1 MFLGKLYRKKRKVLL
16 QPLPVP
22 PPKRTS
28 MSWAQPTSLA
38 HVREQQWFESTAR
51 SHDAFCGCGDSVLH
65 FTNLATR
72 FNRLHAA
79 PSPLDPPY
87 PPPPRR
93 ARVRGLPA
101 LPAPENPPA
110 PWPGAGGD
118 AAGNPEGGP
127 RGQSTGDAA
136 GDDFDPADLEDLLA
150 AVEEDEQ

>member
-1 MFLGKLYRKKRKVLL
+1 
-16 QPLPVP
+16 
-22 PPKRTS
+22 
-28 MSWAQPTSLA
+28 MSWVQPVSNS
-38 HVREQQWFESTAR
+38 HVREQQWFQSVLT
-51 SHDAFCGCGDSVLH
+51 SHDCFCGCGDPVLH

-72 FNRLHAA
+72 FNRLHA
-79 PSPLDPPY
+79 PYPLVDPPN
-87 PPPPRR
+87 PPPSRR
-93 ARVRGLPA
+93 PRVRALPA

>member
-1 MFLGKLYRKKRKVLL
+1 
-16 QPLPVP
+16 
-22 PPKRTS
+22 
-28 MSWAQPTSLA
+28 MSWVQPVSNS
-38 HVREQQWFESTAR
+38 HVREQQWFQSVLT
-51 SHDAFCGCGDSVLH
+51 SHDCFCGCGDPVLH

-72 FNRLHAA
+72 FNRVHA
-79 PSPLDPPY
+79 PYPPVDPPY

-93 ARVRGLPA
+93 SRLRGLPA

-118 AAGNPEGGP
+118 AAGNPEGGQ

>member
-1 MFLGKLYRKKRKVLL
+1 M
-16 QPLPVP
+16 
-22 PPKRTS
+22 
-28 MSWAQPTSLA
+28 
-38 HVREQQWFESTAR
+38 
-51 SHDAFCGCGDSVLH
+51 
-65 FTNLATR
+65 
-72 FNRLHAA
+72 
-79 PSPLDPPY
+79 
-87 PPPPRR
+87 
-93 ARVRGLPA
+93 RGLPA